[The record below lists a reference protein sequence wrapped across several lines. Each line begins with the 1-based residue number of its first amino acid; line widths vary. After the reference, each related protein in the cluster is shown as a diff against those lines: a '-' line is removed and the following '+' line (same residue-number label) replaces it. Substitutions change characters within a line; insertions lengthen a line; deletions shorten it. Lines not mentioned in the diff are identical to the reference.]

1 VPLDAYEE
9 AQFHRITAQLREED
23 PSLGRTGRWHRAWHG
38 LGPVGAGVLLVAA
51 LATLPLA
58 LVSNVYPL
66 GLLGYVAATF
76 AGVRLAA
83 IYLPRLRERSADGD
97 ASPETATDEPA
108 VNRTGMLWGALVGA
122 AALAAVVALAPGS
135 ATDRGTV
142 TDRAPD
148 APAASSVETG
158 QSADQ
163 AAPFGRRSSE
173 RSSAADGS

>member
-38 LGPVGAGVLLVAA
+38 LGPVGAGLLLVAA

-58 LVSNVYPL
+58 LVSNLYPL

-76 AGVRLAA
+76 AGVRLGA
-83 IYLPRLRERSADGD
+83 IYLPRVRKRSAEGA
-97 ASPETATDEPA
+97 ASPETEVDEPA

-135 ATDRGTV
+135 ATDRGAI
-142 TDRAPD
+142 TDPAPD
-148 APAASSVETG
+148 APAASSIETG
-158 QSADQ
+158 QDADE
-163 AAPFGRRSSE
+163 AAPFGRRSIE
-173 RSSAADGS
+173 RSAPADGS

>member
-58 LVSNVYPL
+58 LVSNLYPL

-83 IYLPRLRERSADGD
+83 IYLPRLRERSAAGD
-97 ASPETATDEPA
+97 ASPGTATDAPA

-135 ATDRGTV
+135 ATDRGAV

-148 APAASSVETG
+148 APAASSVETE